1 MPFVNATI
9 TDISDKT
16 TESLTPNISSQI
28 NVLRDLSIKYKNMW
42 EIATTVIT
50 AYRDHVPIL
59 CCPFNIPQRI
69 IYG

>member
-28 NVLRDLSIKYKNMW
+28 NVLRDLSIKYKHV
-42 EIATTVIT
+42 EIATIVIT

-59 CCPFNIPQRI
+59 CCRLIFLDE
-69 IYG
+69 